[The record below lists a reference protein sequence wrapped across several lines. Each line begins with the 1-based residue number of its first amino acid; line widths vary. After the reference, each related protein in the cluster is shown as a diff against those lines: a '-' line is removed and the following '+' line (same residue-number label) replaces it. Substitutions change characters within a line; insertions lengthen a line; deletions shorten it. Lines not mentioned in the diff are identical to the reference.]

1 MVKQIN
7 LGSTDNP
14 WQVTALEWKDLKKL
28 GINSDDIRWCKHTG
42 GTHKAEYYSTRKD
55 GMVLP
60 SFMKD
65 LSDTW
70 YEDWVKQGSKDD
82 GTCTGGNSL
91 QVRVIPKRCKYPYYF
106 NIAKSPPAQGNV
118 GKAASSD
125 RALEKLNK
133 KLKDVFGDQIQG
145 SYYDGWM
152 D

>member
-7 LGSTDNP
+7 LGSTDDP
-14 WQVTALEWKDLKKL
+14 YKVTALEWKDLKKL
-28 GINSDDIRWCKHTG
+28 GIDNDDIRWCKHTG
-42 GTHKAEYYSTRKD
+42 GTHKAEYSRD
-55 GMVLP
+55 QNLP
-60 SFMKD
+60 PFMKE

-91 QVRVIPKRCKYPYYF
+91 RVEVIPKRCKYPNYF
-106 NIAKSPPAQGNV
+106 NIAKSPPAQGNL
-118 GKAASSD
+118 GKAASSK

-133 KLKDVFGDQIQG
+133 KLKDLFGGQIQG